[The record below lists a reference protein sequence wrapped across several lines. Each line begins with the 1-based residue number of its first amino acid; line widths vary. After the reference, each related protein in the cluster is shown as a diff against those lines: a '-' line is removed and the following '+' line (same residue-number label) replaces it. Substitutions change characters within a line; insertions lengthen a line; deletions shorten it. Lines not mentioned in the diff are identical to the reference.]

1 MAETFATLNE
11 AGVGVTMPVDA
22 LRSTLRRGVE
32 NRLDK
37 AAKAYLGDPMLAK
50 IDFAEPQG
58 EAALVGPDSVSWR
71 IFKNPVTLFVG
82 GVAAVI
88 LEFAEP
94 RVRTG
99 VWDNTTFRTDPV
111 RRLKRTGLAAMVT
124 VYGAKSVAEK
134 MIGNVNRMHDRVAGV
149 TPDGSPYAASDPELL
164 RWVQAT
170 AAFGFMESYSAY
182 AAPLSD
188 EDRDRYY
195 AEGRPAALLYGAN
208 GSPRSLAEERALFEK
223 MMPKLEASEIIFEFL
238 NIMKRAEAFPQPA
251 QLAQHS
257 LVRAAVDIVPK
268 EIREILGLTNRYGL
282 RPFEGRVV
290 RRMARRADRLILRSS
305 PAVRACKRLGLP
317 EDYLYRR

>member
-1 MAETFATLNE
+1 
-11 AGVGVTMPVDA
+11 MPVDA
-22 LRSTLRRGVE
+22 LRASLRRGVE
-32 NRLDK
+32 DRLDK
-37 AAKAYLGDPMLAK
+37 AAKTYLGDPTLAK
-50 IDFAEPQG
+50 VDFAEPRG
-58 EAALVGPDSVSWR
+58 EPALVGPDSVSWR
-71 IFKNPVTLFVG
+71 IFKNPVTLFIG
-82 GVAAVI
+82 GVTAVI

-94 RVRTG
+94 RVRSG

-111 RRLKRTGLAAMVT
+111 RRLKRTGLAAMAT
-124 VYGAKSVAEK
+124 VYGAQSVAEK
-134 MIGNVNRMHDRVAGV
+134 MIANVNRMHDRIAGV
-149 TPDGSPYAASDPELL
+149 TPDGAPYAASDPELL

-195 AEGRPAALLYGAN
+195 AEGRPAALLYGAKDA
-208 GSPRSLAEERALFEK
+208 PRSLVEERALFDE
-223 MMPKLEASEIIFEFL
+223 MLPKLEPSDIIFEFL
-238 NIMKRAEAFPQPA
+238 TIMKRAEAFPQPA

-257 LVRAAVDIVPK
+257 LVRAAVEIVPGN
-268 EIREILGLTNRYGL
+268 IREILGLTRRYGL

-305 PAVRACKRLGLP
+305 PAAQSCKRLGLP